1 MVLDK
6 KKSNFGN
13 QQCLWFYIWSIRT
26 LKCDRHY
33 YKMWQLFYYKMRQ
46 KFITKCDRCFI
57 TKCDNYYKVRQFNY
71 KMRQLLKKCDDYYKM
86 HHCWTEQVKFKF
98 TNRLAFLFFEFDGIR
113 LLLILYFFK
122 IFLADAAWKLCLHPV
137 EVLTGKI
144 LLFLIMKNMLCRVFR
159 KILRR

>member
-98 TNRLAFLFFEFDGIR
+98 TNRLAFLFYEFEVE
-113 LLLILYFFK
+113 ILNLK
-122 IFLADAAWKLCLHPV
+122 LADAAWKLCLHPV

-144 LLFLIMKNMLCRVFR
+144 LLFLIMKNMLYRVFR
-159 KILRR
+159 EILRR